1 MIVHV
6 RNSSKGQWKKKIWV
20 FHKILTFVVLLSKV
34 LVSQHGHMNQFM
46 HKQKN
51 SMLTNEFYPWRE
63 SKRTPFRHNNS
74 ETYSQTVWKWQSK
87 QNHSFNQ
94 KMLKNS
100 FFFRFWLSFVIV
112 VDKNCRN
119 EAILMFFLKNDI
131 ITLILVLICQ
141 WFVSL
146 LKNYLWILKLSTLY
160 ANSVKWFIAG
170 I

>member
-1 MIVHV
+1 M
-6 RNSSKGQWKKKIWV
+6 
-20 FHKILTFVVLLSKV
+20 
-34 LVSQHGHMNQFM
+34 HGHMNQFM